1 MIFDFYFIINIY
13 IDILTLLFSLFS
25 EYLYPSTGK
34 PLDVRQ
40 IDGQYELFT
49 LVEKTIKMR

>member
-1 MIFDFYFIINIY
+1 MHTTILIKVFFILY
-13 IDILTLLFSLFS
+13 FS
-25 EYLYPSTGK
+25 EYLYPSPGK

-49 LVEKTIKMR
+49 LVEKTIKTR

>member
-1 MIFDFYFIINIY
+1 MKQFAFY
-13 IDILTLLFSLFS
+13 S
-25 EYLYPSTGK
+25 EYLYPSPGK